1 MLLCMGAMLTSCN
14 YRHEEFRYRMT
25 VEVETP
31 QGLRAGSSVIEVK
44 LSEPGKGGLPM
55 AGSNARVRGEAVA
68 VDLPGGRVLFALL
81 RNPDDGKSAAVYP
94 YEALKPSRYRGEYA
108 LTERTKEMKRI
119 RGAGVLPE
127 QSYPMFITFDDLADP
142 MSVKRVD
149 PADLANTFGTGVN
162 LRRIEIEMV
171 NGPVTFELG
180 DRLPWLSSYVGKH
193 FDGSSTVREDLTTKY
208 WSSRLSP
215 GSMSTEFAR

>member
-14 YRHEEFRYRMT
+14 YRYEEFRYRMT

-31 QGLRAGSSVIEVK
+31 QGLRSGSSVIEVK
-44 LSEPGKGGLPM
+44 LSDPGWGGLPTEGTG
-55 AGSNARVRGEAVA
+55 ASERGEAVA

-81 RNPDDGKSAAVYP
+81 RNPDNGKTAAVYP

-108 LTERTKEMKRI
+108 LIERTKELKRM
-119 RGAGVLPE
+119 RGAGVLPK
-127 QSYPMFITFDDLADP
+127 QSYPLLITFDDLVDP

-149 PADLANTFGTGVN
+149 PADLANIFGPGVN

-171 NGPVTFELG
+171 DEPVTFELG